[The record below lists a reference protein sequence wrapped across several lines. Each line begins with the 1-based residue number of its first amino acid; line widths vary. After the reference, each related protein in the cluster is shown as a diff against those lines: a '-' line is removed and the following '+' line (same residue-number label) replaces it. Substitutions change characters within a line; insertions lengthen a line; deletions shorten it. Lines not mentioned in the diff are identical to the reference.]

1 MWVYSYGIIH
11 LVWIQGG
18 TPMAFR
24 NPTLR
29 LSILTAVMWTV
40 VLALSL
46 VWNLHQVS
54 NQAMSMAYAEARAN
68 LNKDITFRRWG
79 THHGGVYV
87 PITEA
92 QKSVPWL
99 SHVPGRDVTTTD
111 GRQLTLL
118 NPASMLRQ
126 MMDMYAESYGI
137 RGRITGLKY
146 LNPGN
151 APDEWERRQLE
162 AFTRGERN
170 EVWEATEIGGQ
181 PYLRYLRAM
190 YMEDG
195 CEKCH
200 AILGYKKGDMRGATG
215 LNLPLAPY
223 LERVG
228 ESRWQLG
235 LSHALF
241 WLLGLAGIAFGARM
255 SARWEQERAAVQRE
269 LVQHRD
275 RLEEQVRE
283 RTAALFVAKEAA
295 ESASRAKSAFLANMS
310 HELRTPMNGIM
321 GMLELSL
328 KRSSDPKVRE
338 QLQKARL
345 SSKML
350 LAVINDILDLSKIE
364 AERLVLESI
373 EFRLGEVLE
382 NVTSLMAERVAEKGL
397 LLHVDMAEGLA
408 AQAFRGDPLRLGQVL
423 LNLTSNAV
431 KFTNSGS
438 VTIRVRP
445 LADDAERMQLRFA
458 VEDTGIGIA
467 PAEQQRLFEAFEQ
480 ADSSMT
486 RKYGGSGLGLAI
498 CKQLVRLMG
507 GEVEVESAL
516 GQGSTFRFSVW
527 LAKSAAHTAPNGLA
541 AGTAEEAA
549 LWRDF
554 AGVRVLLAEDEPI
567 NQEVSRCLL
576 EDAGFVVDLAADGR
590 IAVELA
596 DRRPYGLILM
606 DMQMPNMNGLDASR
620 AIRKG
625 EMNRHTPIVAM
636 TANAFDEDR
645 KTCLDAGMDDHVSK
659 PVDPERLFLTLA
671 LWLTRSCRE

>member
-1 MWVYSYGIIH
+1 
-11 LVWIQGG
+11 
-18 TPMAFR
+18 MAFQ

-87 PITEA
+87 PITET

-151 APDEWERRQLE
+151 APDDWERRQLE

-170 EVWEATEIGGQ
+170 EVWEATEIAGQ

-223 LERVG
+223 LERIS

-235 LSHALF
+235 LSHALI
-241 WLLGLAGIAFGARM
+241 WLFGLAGIAVGARM

-275 RLEEQVRE
+275 RLESQVHE
-283 RTAALFVAKEAA
+283 RTAALSVAKEAA
-295 ESASRAKSAFLANMS
+295 ETASRAKSAFLANMS

-338 QLQKARL
+338 QLQKARQ

-382 NVTSLMAERVAEKGL
+382 NVTSLMAERVTEKGL
-397 LLHVDMAEGLA
+397 QLRVDLAAGLA

-438 VTIRVRP
+438 VTIRVHP
-445 LADDAERMQLRFA
+445 LADDAERMQLSFA

-467 PAEQQRLFEAFEQ
+467 LAEQQRLFGAFEQ

-507 GEVEVESAL
+507 GEIEVESVP

-527 LAKSAAHTAPNGLA
+527 LAKSAIHAAPNGQVT

-576 EDAGFVVDLAADGR
+576 EDAGFVVDLAGDGQ

-596 DRRPYGLILM
+596 NRRPYGLILM
-606 DMQMPNMNGLDASR
+606 DMQMPNMNGLDATR
-620 AIRKG
+620 AIRNG

-671 LWLTRSCRE
+671 HWLTRSCRE